1 MSQQNAQALKT
12 NMFSIFLPTFL
23 AIMFA
28 VPMAAVL
35 SFVVLR
41 ADRSSAEAVQTANTG
56 VQYMCVDPKMS
67 PAPHTDSDSEGAAPS
82 GSMGSAPVAFGPMMP
97 ALSTGSIT
105 QNSTTITTT
114 SYDYSV
120 SGSYNNTQ
128 SWVDSHNRTIT
139 STRSNTQSWSDS
151 STTVNDNSNQ
161 GNPVTTTTTTST
173 IVTDN
178 SVTGSNNPTNTQ
190 SWSDSHDNTQ
200 SFTDSHDNTQSQVND
215 NSVTGSN
222 NPTSVVAPVTT
233 TTVTDDHSIQDNDTT
248 TTNTSLLSGNVVAL

>member
-56 VQYMCVDPKMS
+56 VQYACVA
-67 PAPHTDSDSEGAAPS
+67 PAAPAAPAHSDSDSDVAPVH
-82 GSMGSAPVAFGPMMP
+82 GGPVAFGPMMP

-114 SYDYSV
+114 TYDNSV
-120 SGSYNNTQ
+120 TGSYNNSQ
-128 SWVDSHNRTIT
+128 SWVDSHNRTTT
-139 STRSNTQSWSDS
+139 STRTNTQSWSDS
-151 STTVNDNSNQ
+151 SKTIYDNSNQ

-178 SVTGSNNPTNTQ
+178 SVSGSNNPTNTQ
-190 SWSDSHDNTQ
+190 SWTDSHNNTQ

-215 NSVTGSN
+215 NSVSGSN